1 MPLPFSKNQVR
12 KLGQR
17 LRAEDVP
24 SDDDLAML
32 EELLATYDEA
42 LNVVVSVIRDSLAIA
57 PSQRLKNTGT
67 IIEKLRRSSATHL
80 AIA

>member
-17 LRAEDVP
+17 LRVEVVP

-32 EELLATYDEA
+32 EELLVAYDEVLNTVVDAVRDA
-42 LNVVVSVIRDSLAIA
+42 LRIT
-57 PSQRLKNTGT
+57 PSRRLKNTGT

-80 AIA
+80 AHI